1 MLIVALL
8 VAFAVVVLL
17 TANRQSGEADELA
30 DEMLSQLEDEQKFLD
45 AYERLTK

>member
-8 VAFAVVVLL
+8 VVVAVVVLL

-30 DEMLSQLEDEQKFLD
+30 DEMLRQLEDEQKFLD
-45 AYERLTK
+45 AYERLTR